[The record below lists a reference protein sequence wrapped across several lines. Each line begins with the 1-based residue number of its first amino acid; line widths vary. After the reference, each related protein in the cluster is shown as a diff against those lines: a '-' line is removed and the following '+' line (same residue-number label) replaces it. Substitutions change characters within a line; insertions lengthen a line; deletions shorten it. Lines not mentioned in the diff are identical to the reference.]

1 MISLFAYGNPGLLP
15 SPSWV
20 KERSDERVSR
30 LAFSWPLTAV
40 LCIVV
45 MVYLV
50 KVIVIDACRNWR
62 KNVNKH
68 HLPTVIVQRSTNSLG
83 TDDKKVK
90 SYKMKDN
97 PRYKEVYV
105 GLKQAVRKYT
115 IQMGESTRME
125 LDEILENV

>member
-1 MISLFAYGNPGLLP
+1 M
-15 SPSWV
+15 
-20 KERSDERVSR
+20 SR

-115 IQMGESTRME
+115 IQMGESTGM
-125 LDEILENV
+125 